1 MPKGMKAV
9 NICQLTDTFLPIVD
23 GVGRVV
29 LAYAETLSGM
39 GHQVTVCCPMYNTGH
54 RGGLPFELV
63 DYAGFK
69 VPTAPQYKVGTAAL
83 DSHYK
88 KRMDMIDLDVVHS
101 HSPFSAGKEA
111 LRLARDR
118 KLPLVASFHSK
129 YYDDFLN
136 VTHSEAIAK
145 VVVSNI
151 VNFYMRCDEVWA
163 VSERSGEVLRAYGYK
178 GRILVMPN
186 GVTMRTA
193 DPQKI
198 RDVEERFSL
207 SSHPLLLFV
216 GQINWKKNILRV
228 LEAASLLMR
237 SGVTFR
243 LLLAGQGPDEK
254 MVQEKIME
262 LGLSECASLTGH
274 IADME
279 TLDALYARAAV
290 FTFPSLYDNAPM
302 VVREAAVMGT
312 PAVLVSGSSAAEI
325 IHDGANGFLCRDD
338 SKDLF
343 RVLNQALM
351 DLEKTRYIG
360 MQARTTIP
368 LPWRDIMDKA
378 LARYEELVREKK
390 GRKRKYYAQKP
401 AMKALRG

>member
-1 MPKGMKAV
+1 M
-9 NICQLTDTFLPIVD
+9 NICQLTDTFLPVVD

-39 GHQVTVCCPMYNTGH
+39 NHRVTVSCPMYNTGH
-54 RGGLPFELV
+54 RGGYPFEMV
-63 DYAGFK
+63 DYSGFK

-83 DSHYK
+83 DSHYR
-88 KRMDMIDLDVVHS
+88 KRMEMIDLDIVHS

-111 LRLARDR
+111 LRLARER
-118 KLPLVASFHSK
+118 KLPAVASFHSK

-136 VTHSEAIAK
+136 VTHSDTIAK
-145 VVVSNI
+145 LVVSNI
-151 VNFYMRCDEVWA
+151 VSFYMRCDEVWA
-163 VSERSGEVLRAYGYK
+163 VSERSADVLRSYGYR
-178 GRILVMPN
+178 GSVIVMPN

-193 DPQKI
+193 DQRKI
-198 RDVEERFSL
+198 REVEERFSL
-207 SSHPLLLFV
+207 ESFPMLLFV

-228 LEAASLLMR
+228 LEAASLLLR
-237 SGVTFR
+237 SGMSFR

-254 MVQEKIME
+254 MVQEKIRE
-262 LGLSECASLTGH
+262 LGLEGCAMLTGH
-274 IADME
+274 IADMD

-338 SKDLF
+338 SDDLF
-343 RVLNQALM
+343 RVLRNALS
-351 DLEKTRYIG
+351 DPEKTRYIG
-360 MQARTTIP
+360 MQAQTTIP
-368 LPWRDIMDKA
+368 LPWRDIMEKA
-378 LARYEELVREKK
+378 VQRYEALIKEKK
-390 GRKRKYYAQKP
+390 GKKRRHYAQKP
-401 AMKALRG
+401 AEKALRG